1 MTVYLAPSAL
11 IKLYV
16 EEPGSADVAVMVEDA
31 TVVATCATAYPEVCA
46 GLAMRVREQ
55 TLTEA
60 QATRA
65 LAQIDQDWPTL
76 LVVVAETTLLQRAGH
91 LARAHSITGPDAVH
105 LAAFERLLN
114 AATDDDLHFAC
125 ADPRLTA
132 AADALL

>member
-16 EEPGSADVAVMVEDA
+16 DELGSADVATMVDKA
-31 TVVATCATAYPEVCA
+31 AVVATCATAYPELCA
-46 GLAMRVREQ
+46 VIAERQRAQ

-65 LAQIDQDWPTL
+65 LAQIDHDWATL
-76 LVVVAETTLLQRAGH
+76 LIVVADTTLLQRAGQLTRTH
-91 LARAHSITGPDAVH
+91 DVAGADAIH
-105 LAAFERLLN
+105 LAAFERLMN
-114 AATDDDLHFAC
+114 AATDDDLQFAC